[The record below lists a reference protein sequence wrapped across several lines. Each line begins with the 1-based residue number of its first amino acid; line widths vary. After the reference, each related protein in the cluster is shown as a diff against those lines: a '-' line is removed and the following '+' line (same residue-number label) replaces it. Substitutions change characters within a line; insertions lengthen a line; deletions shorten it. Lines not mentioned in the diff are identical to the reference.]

1 MWDGGEEKQPID
13 FALSVRNENLEAS
26 YAAIFSRREEC
37 CVDEQRL
44 LFRLGKLFDGICL
57 HDDSLDTNV
66 FWSYR
71 YY

>member
-1 MWDGGEEKQPID
+1 MWDEGEEKQPID

-26 YAAIFSRREEC
+26 FAAIFSWCEEY
-37 CVDEQRL
+37 CVDEFL
-44 LFRLGKLFDGICL
+44 LFRLGKLFGGICL
-57 HDDSLDTNV
+57 HENV